1 MEKWEALDG
10 MKRNQN
16 FHQKLFVLGLQRQSE
31 AIDDAERRQTTFTN
45 NILGLL
51 SLEFIA
57 TVRTMQNSSGV
68 SC

>member
-45 NILGLL
+45 NILRLL